1 MNNLYTMV
9 TGAAGFMGTNLCL
22 NLIAEGNN
30 IIAVDDF
37 TSGSRSNIQ
46 LLIDGA
52 RSKGVELLFIQH
64 DVNDYNS
71 LSRSIPIYADI
82 PHIYHLACPASP
94 VFYQR
99 HPIHTLDTCYLGTR
113 NILDIADV
121 YDSRVVLTST
131 SEVYG
136 DPLVH
141 PQGESYR
148 GNTSCTGAR
157 ACYDE
162 GKRIAETLLYN
173 TNRVM
178 GRNHGVVR
186 LFNTYG
192 PFMRFDDGRF
202 ISNFIYASLTGGL
215 HRIYGDGSQ
224 TRSICFID
232 DIVRGLKMMMS
243 SNIEGPINLGNPDE
257 HTVMEW
263 SMMIS
268 ILTRTNHEYVLE
280 PLPQDDPHRRQP
292 DITLA
297 SELLGWNP
305 EVDARTG
312 LLETIDYFR
321 SII

>member
-9 TGAAGFMGTNLCL
+9 TGAAGFIGTNLCL

-64 DVNDYNS
+64 DINDYSS

-99 HPIHTLDTCYLGTR
+99 RPIHTLDTCYLGTR

-141 PQGESYR
+141 PQVESYR
-148 GNTSCTGAR
+148 GNTSCTGTR

-162 GKRIAETLLYN
+162 GKRIAETLIYN

-178 GRNHGVVR
+178 SRNHGVVR

-243 SNIEGPINLGNPDE
+243 SDITGPVNLGNPDE

-268 ILTRTNHEYVLE
+268 ILTCTNHEYVLE
-280 PLPQDDPHRRQP
+280 PLPQDDPHRRRP

-297 SELLGWNP
+297 SELLGWSP